1 MVVRPAMRGFTLL
14 EVLVAMALM
23 AVLALLSWRGLDSV
37 LDSRERLVSASDD
50 LGALSLTFAQLEED
64 LRRSWSVRLLG
75 LPLPAIAFVPAVP
88 GEGAPRLRLLREA
101 SAAVAPGSVQLVEWR
116 LREERLERG
125 FSPWGAASPG
135 AAQAMPAITWQPLM
149 AGIRALEL
157 RAFLVGAGWVEAGAL
172 AGRPPMVAGT
182 PQDPAPVPVTGVELV
197 LIRADGS
204 RVQRFFTVRD

>member
-1 MVVRPAMRGFTLL
+1 MPARPPMHGFTLL
-14 EVLVAMALM
+14 EVMVAMALM

-101 SAAVAPGSVQLVEWR
+101 YRTRPDTEIAAHLGEVMWVMGRHEEARQVWR
-116 LREERLERG
+116 EGRARDAANEVLRETLARL
-125 FSPWGAASPG
+125 
-135 AAQAMPAITWQPLM
+135 Q
-149 AGIRALEL
+149 
-157 RAFLVGAGWVEAGAL
+157 
-172 AGRPPMVAGT
+172 
-182 PQDPAPVPVTGVELV
+182 QDL
-197 LIRADGS
+197 
-204 RVQRFFTVRD
+204 